1 MKGNTMKTNNISI
14 TLIMASALLAFAPV
28 GVQAAETPAKG
39 EVKSHHEG
47 TPPAAGEIVKLTA
60 DSIEIKDHKGITD
73 TFTITADTKY
83 GTKEKPAKREDF
95 KEGEHVLVSYTKA
108 DGKMTANVIRELP
121 PHHHH

>member
-1 MKGNTMKTNNISI
+1 MKTNNISI
-14 TLIMASALLAFAPV
+14 TLIMAAALLAFAPV
-28 GVQAAETPAKG
+28 DVQAAETPAKG

-47 TPPAAGEIVKLTA
+47 RPPAAGEIVKLTA

-73 TFTITADTKY
+73 TFTITADTKF
-83 GTKEKPAKREDF
+83 GTKEKPAKPEDF

-108 DGKMTANVIRELP
+108 GDKMTATVIRELP